1 MKLNGSTRQ
10 GATYLAADIIRA
22 ERGFRA
28 DPACFLYIPLRIMIA
43 ETEQGTGQISF
54 DVPADLMAV
63 FGDPALDQAGT
74 GAGKTLA
81 ALLERLGVPVPS
93 GLDGMAGGSAALA
106 GASVG

>member
-54 DVPADLMAV
+54 DVPGRRGGWQDARSAA
-63 FGDPALDQAGT
+63 GTPRGT
-74 GAGKTLA
+74 GAVRSGRHGG
-81 ALLERLGVPVPS
+81 RLGS
-93 GLDGMAGGSAALA
+93 LA